1 MSSVPLPRKEGRR
14 FNWRGRDK
22 EEVMAFLRDVRDYPS
37 LIIDVRGNGRGA
49 TSSWMNYLVSPLRQD
64 EDPVTW
70 TYYELV
76 RESVQDNPAARV
88 WLDSSGVPAE
98 APDFPYGE
106 APDGF
111 DVFRVQQPVPVQ
123 VLSSEKLAEL
133 GLEEADWLQ
142 SMDPVGFAGRI
153 YLLVDRE
160 VYSAAEALAAFA
172 KATGWA
178 TIVGPGTGGSG
189 IGGEPVHVSLPNS
202 RLVVKSILTVGLNP
216 DGTVNQFVG
225 TTPDV
230 IVDYTREDFLALLNG
245 HWPECDTIL

>member
-1 MSSVPLPRKEGRR
+1 
-14 FNWRGRDK
+14 
-22 EEVMAFLRDVRDYPS
+22 MAFLRDVRDYPS

-111 DVFRVQQPVPVQ
+111 DVFRVQAGSICWSIGRSTRRQRPWLPSPRPRAGQPLLARVPGEAGLVANPYTCRCQ
-123 VLSSEKLAEL
+123 TAGLLSSR
-133 GLEEADWLQ
+133 
-142 SMDPVGFAGRI
+142 F
-153 YLLVDRE
+153 
-160 VYSAAEALAAFA
+160 
-172 KATGWA
+172 
-178 TIVGPGTGGSG
+178 
-189 IGGEPVHVSLPNS
+189 SL
-202 RLVVKSILTVGLNP
+202 
-216 DGTVNQFVG
+216 
-225 TTPDV
+225 
-230 IVDYTREDFLALLNG
+230 
-245 HWPECDTIL
+245 